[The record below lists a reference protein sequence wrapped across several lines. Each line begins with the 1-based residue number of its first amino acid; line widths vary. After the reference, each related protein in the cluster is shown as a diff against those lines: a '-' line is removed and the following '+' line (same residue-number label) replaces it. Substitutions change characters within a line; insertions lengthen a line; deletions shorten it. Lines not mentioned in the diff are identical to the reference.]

1 MRVLATIHLGSE
13 GPGTLGSYLENA
25 GVELVPVLLY
35 EGEHLPEN
43 ANGFDAIVSMGGPMN
58 VYQEEEY
65 PFLAEETTFL
75 RNAINADIP
84 VLGVC
89 LGAQLIAKAA
99 GAEVALA
106 AAKEVGWCR
115 VSLTNAGREDV
126 LFQGL
131 PETLEVLQWHE
142 DMFHVPEGG
151 QLLASSEACANE
163 AFRYRNAFGL
173 QFHLE
178 ITDEILKDWFR
189 ATPELPPMLAR
200 YEQLQPEFGK
210 QAETMYK
217 NFLNL
222 IQCG

>member
-1 MRVLATIHLGSE
+1 MKVLATVHLASE
-13 GPGTLGSYLENA
+13 GPGTLGSYLESV

-35 EGEHLPEN
+35 AGEHLPEN

-75 RNAINADIP
+75 RNAINANVP

-99 GAEVALA
+99 GAKVALA

-115 VSLTNAGREDV
+115 VSLTDAGREDT
-126 LFQGL
+126 LFRGL

-151 QLLASSEACANE
+151 QLLASSEACPNQ
-163 AFRYRNAFGL
+163 AFRYRNALGL

-189 ATPELPPMLAR
+189 ATPELPPMIAR
-200 YEQLQPEFGK
+200 YEELQPEFGN

-222 IQCG
+222 IQYR

>member
-1 MRVLATIHLGSE
+1 MKVLATVHLASE
-13 GPGTLGSYLENA
+13 GPGTLGSYLKNV

-35 EGEHLPEN
+35 DGEHLPEN
-43 ANGFDAIVSMGGPMN
+43 ANGFDAVVSMGGPMN

-75 RNAINADIP
+75 RHAINADVP

-89 LGAQLIAKAA
+89 LGAQLIAKAG
-99 GAEVALA
+99 GAKVALA

-115 VSLTNAGREDV
+115 VSLTDAGREDA
-126 LFQGL
+126 LFRGL
-131 PETLEVLQWHE
+131 PDTLEVLQWHE

-151 QLLASSEACANE
+151 QLLASSVACPYQ

-200 YEQLQPEFGK
+200 YEELQPEFGN

-222 IQCG
+222 IQCR